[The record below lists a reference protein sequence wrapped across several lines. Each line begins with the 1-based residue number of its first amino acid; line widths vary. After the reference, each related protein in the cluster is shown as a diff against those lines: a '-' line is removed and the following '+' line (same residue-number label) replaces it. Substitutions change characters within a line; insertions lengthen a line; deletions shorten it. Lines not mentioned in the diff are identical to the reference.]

1 MSVAL
6 AHVSSRHIPQIMTLK
21 TMSLLIANGGW
32 WLLACAIGRTAV
44 SAWVNVPILIPAT
57 TAIEN
62 ELPKP
67 AQQRI
72 RHLCS
77 ASRPEQLIGRGGDG
91 C

>member
-6 AHVSSRHIPQIMTLK
+6 AQSSSHTVDDPKNCVFADWQQGD
-21 TMSLLIANGGW
+21 GGF
-32 WLLACAIGRTAV
+32 LACAIRRTAV
-44 SAWVNVPILIPAT
+44 SAWVNVPVLIPAT